1 MACAVAAGGVSLGD
15 GGHGVG
21 LELRHL
27 ELQSD
32 GVEIDDGLEVADE
45 QLSVPLAHVDV
56 AHEDEPCAF
65 LFGEVG
71 VDDARSGLALQ
82 PCESLLA
89 LVAVEHVVVRGAGDG
104 FHGEGAVGVEA
115 VLADGV
121 TELVELRLCHGAR
134 IVGQHAE
141 VAKGDEGY
149 F

>member
-1 MACAVAAGGVSLGD
+1 VW
-15 GGHGVG
+15 G
-21 LELRHL
+21 L
-27 ELQSD
+27 
-32 GVEIDDGLEVADE
+32 
-45 QLSVPLAHVDV
+45 LAHVDV
-56 AHEDEPCAF
+56 AHEDEPCAL
-65 LFGEVG
+65 LFGQVG